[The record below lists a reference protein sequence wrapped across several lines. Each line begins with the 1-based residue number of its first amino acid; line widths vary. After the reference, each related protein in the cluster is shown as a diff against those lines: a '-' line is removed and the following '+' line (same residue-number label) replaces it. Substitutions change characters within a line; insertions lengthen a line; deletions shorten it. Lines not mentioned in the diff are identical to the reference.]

1 PNVEQSASTIMGLE
15 FMMIGLP
22 AIMMAISGVIYQR
35 YYHLHEGFDKSA
47 VESEVK
53 GTASLAQA

>member
-1 PNVEQSASTIMGLE
+1 
-15 FMMIGLP
+15 
-22 AIMMAISGVIYQR
+22 MAISGVIYQR